1 MKTFNV
7 NQRLIFSYALLIVI
21 TVLTIGVTIS
31 IIFSGQL
38 VESSKRELD
47 LRISLISR
55 EIEDQLLK
63 VMKITEEVSGNEAL
77 LHSLNTE
84 DNKDKR
90 KLVEEIRKAV
100 VNTENRSPLISRI
113 VLINHNL
120 EVLDPVYS
128 RPLYSSAILNDDDFL
143 EFLQKRYFY
152 YFAKPGTFPMDV
164 KKSVKAPGDNSSG
177 GVSDSNLTI
186 VLYQRLFDSNY
197 WLMGYQLSV
206 LNKNMLFSSV
216 WSNNRDQLFSGI
228 NIFNERNE
236 LLFRNGLIFPVN
248 KINEKIDFSKLGGDA
263 TITTTINSIRC
274 LVLIRL
280 LPSVNWFVT
289 GIIPYSTIFRNLR
302 IALQWVFLIGLV
314 FTIIAVLISYS
325 IARTITRPLL
335 KITEAMH
342 SYEKTGNLATIEVK
356 ASGELRYLANVYN
369 KLVTQINEFI
379 ENIYREQE
387 EKRKAELRSLQ
398 YELNYLQAQINPH
411 FIHNTLN
418 AIGYQAE
425 REGNRIVYE
434 SLKSFNILLRA
445 AISGTD
451 ALVSIREEIELV
463 KNFIK
468 IQRLRYGDKF
478 SVEYNI
484 DPTVLS
490 EMIPK
495 LILQPLVENA
505 IFHGIEPAEGPGK
518 IWITIKG
525 EGDVISIWVS
535 DNGVGMDEYAFK
547 KSLNSS
553 GRRFNRIGLENVD
566 ERLKIL
572 FGSKFGL
579 TLQKND
585 GRGTTVKITIP
596 RGEERL

>member
-1 MKTFNV
+1 MRALNV
-7 NQRLIFSYALLIVI
+7 NQKLMFSYTLLIII

-38 VESSKRELD
+38 IESSKRELD

-63 VMKITEEVSGNEAL
+63 VMKITEEVSGNEEL
-77 LHSLNTE
+77 LHRLNLE
-84 DNKDKR
+84 EKGGERGRLIKD
-90 KLVEEIRKAV
+90 IRRAV
-100 VNTENRSPLISRI
+100 VSTEKRSPLISRI

-152 YFAKPGTFPMDV
+152 YFAKPGTFPIDV
-164 KKSVKAPGDNSSG
+164 KKNPRGST
-177 GVSDSNLTI
+177 SDSIGDGNLTI

-206 LNKNMLFSSV
+206 LNKNMLFSSI

-236 LLFRNGLIFPVN
+236 LLFRNGLTFPVK
-248 KINEKIDFSKLGGDA
+248 KISEKIDFSKLGGDA
-263 TITTTINSIRC
+263 TITTTINSVKC

-302 IALQWVFLIGLV
+302 IALQWVFLIGV
-314 FTIIAVLISYS
+314 IFTIIAILVSYS
-325 IARTITRPLL
+325 IARTITKPLL

-342 SYEKTGNLATIEVK
+342 SYEKTGNLATIDVK
-356 ASGELRYLANVYN
+356 ASGELKYLANVYN
-369 KLVTQINEFI
+369 RLVTQINEFI

-468 IQRLRYGDKF
+468 IQRLRYGEKF
-478 SVEYNI
+478 SVEYDI
-484 DPTVLS
+484 DPGVLS

-505 IFHGIEPAEGPGK
+505 IFHGIEPSSKPGK
-518 IWITIKG
+518 IQIRIRGNGST
-525 EGDVISIWVS
+525 ISIWVS
-535 DNGVGMDEYAFK
+535 DNGVGMDDYTFK
-547 KSLNSS
+547 RALSDSK
-553 GRRFNRIGLENVD
+553 RKFNRIGLENVD

-572 FGSKFGL
+572 FGPRFGL
-579 TLQKND
+579 TLRRND
-585 GRGTTVKITIP
+585 GGGTTVRITIP
-596 RGEERL
+596 RGEELL